1 MSESSQ
7 RLNRA
12 PVRFWRGGKVLQY
25 QPKPG
30 HWRAANVRQAPD
42 DELHPAFEIH
52 AAVPNLA
59 QRVKIAVMLIL
70 AAILA
75 IFVYGMIA
83 AMLGT
88 ILPDLSARFH
98 LTPKQNG
105 TIASVQALGLII
117 ASVGVGPL
125 IDNEGKKAGLV
136 LGLALVTIA
145 LFLLPKSPGYGSIM
159 LYLFLLGLGGGIIV
173 TGANALGSDV
183 NQASRATTLN
193 LLNLFFGLGGLA
205 TPFLSANLLKR
216 NSVKLCYLVA
226 TLAAITL
233 AIHIATPMPA
243 PGGAPSFV
251 FSDIRAV
258 LGKPA
263 LFLLSLMLFLYV
275 ACEVGVWNWLAQH
288 LIAQGVPESRALN
301 ILSLGFAL
309 GLLLGRLVVSQVL
322 LAVPAQNVTLA
333 AAVLMAVTTFWMLRT
348 TTAAGI
354 AVFLAGVAMAPVFPT
369 VLAMVADRFQ
379 TMTATAQGIA
389 ISSGWLG
396 LLVSS
401 RVIGSIAGGDP
412 KRLRKALLVIPAASV
427 AMVIVNLALR
437 AV

>member
-1 MSESSQ
+1 
-7 RLNRA
+7 
-12 PVRFWRGGKVLQY
+12 
-25 QPKPG
+25 
-30 HWRAANVRQAPD
+30 
-42 DELHPAFEIH
+42 
-52 AAVPNLA
+52 
-59 QRVKIAVMLIL
+59 MLIL

-105 TIASVQALGLII
+105 TIAFMQALGLII

-136 LGLALVTIA
+136 LGLGLITIA
-145 LFLLPKSPGYGSIM
+145 LFLLPKSTGYRSIM
-159 LYLFLLGLGGGIIV
+159 IYLFVLGLGGGIVV
-173 TGANALGSDV
+173 TGANALASDV
-183 NQASRATTLN
+183 GESSRAMTLN

-205 TPFLSANLLKR
+205 TPFISANLLSR
-216 NSVKLCYLVA
+216 NSVRLCYLI
-226 TLAAITL
+226 AAITGVTF

-243 PGGAPSFV
+243 PSGGASFV
-251 FSDIRAV
+251 FSQIGPV

-263 LFLLSLMLFLYV
+263 LLLFSLMLFLYV

-288 LIAQGVPESRALN
+288 LIAQGLPESRALN

-309 GLLLGRLVVSQVL
+309 GLLIGRVVVSQVL
-322 LAVPAQNVTLA
+322 RTVSPETVTLA
-333 AAVLMAVTTFWMLRT
+333 AASFMAITTFWMLRT
-348 TTAAGI
+348 TRLAGI

-379 TMTATAQGIA
+379 TMTATAQGVA
-389 ISSGWLG
+389 ISSGWIG
-396 LLVSS
+396 LAVSS
-401 RVIGSIAGGDP
+401 RIIGSIAGGDP
-412 KRLRKALLVIPAASV
+412 KRLKTALLVIPGASV
-427 AMVIVNLALR
+427 LIVAVNLALR
-437 AV
+437 AL